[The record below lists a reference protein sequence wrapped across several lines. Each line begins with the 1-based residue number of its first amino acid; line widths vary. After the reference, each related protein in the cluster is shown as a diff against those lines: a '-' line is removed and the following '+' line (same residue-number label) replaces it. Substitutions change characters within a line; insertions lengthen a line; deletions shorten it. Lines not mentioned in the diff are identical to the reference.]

1 MNDFL
6 FLYHSGSQNNP
17 FFEKRRTFQG
27 SNGVSFLLRSHFP
40 LCHISAAKRIDK
52 LIKIF
57 QVTWNCFCFITL
69 IKFSISMINVTQVL
83 PFPAGIY
90 SKSTTEITEQCVKYV
105 QNNNKDTRTLDACNF
120 IKKRRRRSG
129 VFVVR
134 FAQISHVVLG
144 GSSRKSSK
152 PKSYFVILS
161 NFVFLFFTL
170 FK

>member
-1 MNDFL
+1 
-6 FLYHSGSQNNP
+6 
-17 FFEKRRTFQG
+17 
-27 SNGVSFLLRSHFP
+27 
-40 LCHISAAKRIDK
+40 
-52 LIKIF
+52 
-57 QVTWNCFCFITL
+57 
-69 IKFSISMINVTQVL
+69 MINVTQVL

-90 SKSTTEITEQCVKYV
+90 SKSTTEITEQCVKSV

-129 VFVVR
+129 VFVVH

-161 NFVFLFFTL
+161 NFVFLLFTL